1 MNKKLI
7 AFTGITISS
16 LMLFSTVLAETVTQE
31 PMQIKDSSSVEDNF
45 STTLLES
52 SMSNEVPNFSEES
65 ATRVTNEGNQV
76 GESTEYNNNV
86 ILKQTEESEL
96 MSDNVP
102 KDNEP
107 KDIFISGSIGTSQ
120 WELDNEGVLKV
131 GPGEFDNQASF
142 NLGIYITSV
151 KSVIFEGE
159 VTAGTYL
166 VGLFRDMRNLTKI
179 ENLNFLDTSKVTSM
193 NQMFSGCVSLTSLD
207 VSKFDTSNVV
217 NMDEMFGNCRNLT
230 SLDVSGFNTEKVQ
243 TMSSMFFDCRS
254 LTSLDVSKFDTSSV
268 VNMDS
273 MFAYC
278 MGLTSLDVSG
288 FNTGNVTNMSYM
300 FSSCSNL
307 TSLDV
312 SGFNTGNVTNMS
324 SMFRGCSNLTSLDV
338 SGFNTGNV
346 TNMSSMF
353 ISCSNLTS
361 IDVSGFDTSSVV
373 NMSSMFAYCMGLTS
387 IDVSGFNTGNVTN
400 MSSMFS
406 SCSNL
411 TSIDVSGFDTGNVT
425 NMSSMFS
432 NCSNLTSIDVS
443 GFDTG
448 NVTNMSSMFIYCSN
462 LTSIDV
468 SGFDTGNV
476 TNMQFMFTS
485 CSKLNPIV
493 LGEKF
498 KMDRVG
504 LPSIKETKEFTGKW
518 QNIGEGTKDRPTGK
532 NVWTSEELM
541 TQYDGSKD
549 ADTYVWQPVNNEVL
563 VVEIKEGTVPLGTTG
578 NLINPQEFVKTVRLG
593 ERELSSDEY
602 TVELTNKPYT
612 SKIGKYDCK
621 IKVTLRDSPDKE
633 VESDVKANIV
643 WGSSIV
649 SKARSTGAI
658 DSSVS
663 LLDNN
668 GVPYLKATEGNGFS
682 RQGHLLSR
690 PRFDVYREA
699 QGNKIFSVTNG
710 TVKNTPQKLMNI
722 WNGYFS
728 NAEFK
733 YGDVMSYT
741 VYNYG
746 NASANENG
754 KNTWVSRNN
763 SLTRETQGY
772 RDAFYEF
779 TKNGLRLMQINQL
792 KITNGNRVPLNTT
805 KEEMNQNIDKYIS
818 IPTHIKNPED
828 YRMEF
833 ESIDTT
839 TSGNKTSKI
848 NVYQQLQSGGEFKMS
863 YSVNYTVNPTI
874 EETSYDAK
882 GNAISDVKKTTF
894 DFGKEYRPNPEKYI
908 NKDDEL
914 YVYQGW
920 LEYPMTPGKDTPNQ
934 GVPNATKVERKL
946 YYIYEK
952 ADKYINVTIPTEIVF
967 GTFDDTEEVKSNK
980 YEIKNNSK
988 ELTTNVSLES
998 FQGSST
1004 SVKLL
1009 GENEAP
1015 DETKDSA
1022 RLNLLI
1028 NDESK
1033 IKGLNEA
1040 KFNISLADLE
1050 PENTA
1055 TMGINGE
1062 YYART
1067 SQIHIVE
1074 YNTKLKFKAVSGK

>member
-1 MNKKLI
+1 MKQLHKNKWFLIGLILVTFLSSTGSSLIVVAETLDFSESKVKSNEDIGRNDIENTGDAVSSSKNESTLDSFNKIVNDSSKNESTQTQETTDESHTAEENSKEEQLQQSNVDSDNRAAKEIDDRIMQQYWITKFMYGTAVDKNNQYTQFPTTFSNYFKNDLRAKINWSTGGDKLSGNKGSKI
-7 AFTGITISS
+7 QGTFMVPRQFIYTANADNIPLTDTIYAGAAWSGVPDKNEYQFRIGDFEKNSNDFRVTISEQSPYQMKRPLGTSGKYEGMLADFQTFSITIERIRDATHTEDINNGFWID
-16 LMLFSTVLAETVTQE
+16 LDWIFNPRFYYSTWYIDMWYRE
-31 PMQIKDSSSVEDNF
+31 F
-45 STTLLES
+45 
-52 SMSNEVPNFSEES
+52 
-65 ATRVTNEGNQV
+65 
-76 GESTEYNNNV
+76 
-86 ILKQTEESEL
+86 KQT
-96 MSDNVP
+96 M
-102 KDNEP
+102 
-107 KDIFISGSIGTSQ
+107 
-120 WELDNEGVLKV
+120 
-131 GPGEFDNQASF
+131 NQAIRVDF
-142 NLGIYITSV
+142 QDL
-151 KSVIFEGE
+151 K
-159 VTAGTYL
+159 
-166 VGLFRDMRNLTKI
+166 
-179 ENLNFLDTSKVTSM
+179 
-193 NQMFSGCVSLTSLD
+193 
-207 VSKFDTSNVV
+207 
-217 NMDEMFGNCRNLT
+217 MDEKLT
-230 SLDVSGFNTEKVQ
+230 V
-243 TMSSMFFDCRS
+243 
-254 LTSLDVSKFDTSSV
+254 
-268 VNMDS
+268 
-273 MFAYC
+273 
-278 MGLTSLDVSG
+278 
-288 FNTGNVTNMSYM
+288 
-300 FSSCSNL
+300 
-307 TSLDV
+307 
-312 SGFNTGNVTNMS
+312 
-324 SMFRGCSNLTSLDV
+324 
-338 SGFNTGNV
+338 
-346 TNMSSMF
+346 
-353 ISCSNLTS
+353 
-361 IDVSGFDTSSVV
+361 
-373 NMSSMFAYCMGLTS
+373 
-387 IDVSGFNTGNVTN
+387 
-400 MSSMFS
+400 
-406 SCSNL
+406 
-411 TSIDVSGFDTGNVT
+411 
-425 NMSSMFS
+425 
-432 NCSNLTSIDVS
+432 
-443 GFDTG
+443 
-448 NVTNMSSMFIYCSN
+448 
-462 LTSIDV
+462 
-468 SGFDTGNV
+468 
-476 TNMQFMFTS
+476 
-485 CSKLNPIV
+485 
-493 LGEKF
+493 
-498 KMDRVG
+498 
-504 LPSIKETKEFTGKW
+504 ET
-518 QNIGEGTKDRPTGK
+518 
-532 NVWTSEELM
+532 
-541 TQYDGSKD
+541 
-549 ADTYVWQPVNNEVL
+549 
-563 VVEIKEGTVPLGTTG
+563 KEGTVPLGTTG

-649 SKARSTGAI
+649 SKARSSGAI

-690 PRFDVYREA
+690 PRFDVYRET
-699 QGNKIFSVTNG
+699 QGNKIFSVTNE
-710 TVKNTPQKLMNI
+710 TVKNSPQKLMNI

-746 NASANENG
+746 AASSNENG

-772 RDAFYEF
+772 RDALYEF
-779 TKNGLRLMQINQL
+779 TENGLRLMQINQL

-1009 GENEAP
+1009 GENEDP